1 MSGFRENLSPYE
13 GLRLKCRGIYEGQGT
28 GGVYGRPPIRTAL
41 FIEIKLELPDGGE
54 LCIEHAWVQNAG
66 PILDEKPVR
75 GEEIEFTAIVNK
87 YWKREP
93 GCEAWGLTSAADVV
107 TERNRVSNYRPAFL
121 PPPPV
126 KTKAEVENT
135 VRETPAKVE
144 PEGPSREPVT
154 PKEAIKAIKGILDGF
169 SDNGGGIQ
177 VATLQWVIENHHNIH
192 YTVGLVGGIEEFM
205 DLAEMLL

>member
-126 KTKAEVENT
+126 KL
-135 VRETPAKVE
+135 TPI
-144 PEGPSREPVT
+144 PMEPVNR
-154 PKEAIKAIKGILDGF
+154 PEARASTAEIVKAVRGILSRLEIESITTILDEHE
-169 SDNGGGIQ
+169 SVLAAVKLAGGRESF
-177 VATLQWVIENHHNIH
+177 L
-192 YTVGLVGGIEEFM
+192 
-205 DLAEMLL
+205 DLCEALA